1 MTYSEAEEYINNIPR
16 FTKEKSEGNLRR
28 ILRHFGNPQ
37 NTFRY
42 IHVAGTNGK
51 GSVCAYLDSALRLA
65 GRRTGLFTSPHL
77 VTTAERMKVGG
88 EDISEEE
95 FTEIFEELK
104 QLIDGGMG
112 VYAHPTYFEWLYIM
126 AMIWFSRKN
135 IEYGVVETGL
145 GGRLDATNIIE
156 NPAVTVITSIS
167 YDHMEIL
174 GDTIEK
180 IAGEKAGIIK
190 AGVPLICDGS
200 SPEAEKVLTERAR
213 DLGAPVTVIHP
224 EDLEILSA
232 PGEPLRY
239 RLHSGGEAGQAAE
252 KTAGTGEAAPRS
264 AGTGEAAPKSTGTG
278 EAAQAAPV
286 IEAGSRAVYQAMNSS
301 LAYTAFR
308 QLGRADAQLAGQ
320 TDAQISSAFCAVR
333 WPARF
338 EEIAPDIYVDGAHN
352 TGGMEMLAATMKTAL
367 AGRSIVLV
375 FAVAN
380 DKDYTDMIRILCGA
394 GGICRVVV
402 TQLESV
408 RRTDLR
414 TEAELFEKYGDFH
427 PAMIYDIESAVK
439 EGIRLAGETGSVLLC
454 TGSLYLAGSIL
465 RITGVRDK

>member
-213 DLGAPVTVIHP
+213 GLGAPVTVIHP

-264 AGTGEAAPKSTGTG
+264 AGTGEAAPKS
-278 EAAQAAPV
+278 
-286 IEAGSRAVYQAMNSS
+286 
-301 LAYTAFR
+301 FR

-394 GGICRVVV
+394 SGICRVVV

-414 TEAELFEKYGDFH
+414 TEAELFEKNGDFH